1 MDTEPSVQHVPY
13 APPTAVVGVI
23 RQLRNRG
30 LTEPVTSSSLQQ
42 VGVSPG
48 NAARTLQTL
57 RFLGLV
63 GDEGNITNTF
73 KRLKQAKTDEYP
85 ATLAEVLHGTYHS
98 VFNVVD
104 PAEDEMIQ
112 IEDAFRLFEPS
123 KQRGRMVTLFLG
135 LCHEAELVPEDRAP
149 KVQPQPRQQ
158 RSTGQRTKRTTPPE
172 KSRQPEQPPAE
183 ETQGDKAEETARD
196 YPLTARDY
204 PLVKAVVSQL
214 PESGVW
220 TQKRR
225 DLWVQAMTSAVDL
238 TVEVK
243 EPEVVYE
250 GEVMPEL
257 ELESR

>member
-1 MDTEPSVQHVPY
+1 MSTESSVQHVPY

-48 NAARTLQTL
+48 NASRTLQAL

-63 GDEGNITNTF
+63 DDEGHITNTF
-73 KRLKQAKTDEYP
+73 KRLKQARTDEYP
-85 ATLAEVLHGTYHS
+85 ATLAEVLHSTYHS

-104 PAEDEMIQ
+104 PAEDEVTR

-123 KQRGRMVTLFLG
+123 RQRGRMITLFLG
-135 LCHEAELVPEDRAP
+135 LCHEAGLVAEDKAP
-149 KVQPQPRQQ
+149 KAQSSPRQQ
-158 RSTGQRTKRTTPPE
+158 RSSQRTMSQQGQRRKSTSRTPSTEEPPIE
-172 KSRQPEQPPAE
+172 EELSRR
-183 ETQGDKAEETARD
+183 ETQEPPT
-196 YPLTARDY
+196 DY
-204 PLVKAVVSQL
+204 PLVQAVVMQL
-214 PESGVW
+214 PKSGTW
-220 TQKRR
+220 TKKRR

-238 TVEVK
+238 AVEIE

-250 GEVMPEL
+250 GEFMPEL
-257 ELESR
+257 ELE